1 MLLFG
6 TFDDLIAPTISVLSW
21 VASLVGNDLH
31 ASSVATMM
39 SFLGMRCGVIAK
51 FKPFDRTSL
60 ILVEFVFEKINNPPF
75 YLCTTKIWFW
85 KFIFA
90 DFEIELASLSYCLHF
105 ACLCTLSWTLVR
117 CAFNCCWTSLGN
129 RSAKRRFLSCRWFIF
144 WFVSR
149 IDRLSKK
156 VLSGLLYNVSCF
168 VGINRAL

>member
-129 RSAKRRFLSCRWFIF
+129 RSAKIRFLSCRWFIF